1 MMPVSFYVDPAIVD
15 DPEGQ
20 FVKAIT
26 LSYTFHVTDLPEAQ
40 AALDSKDAAPNAAAN

>member
-1 MMPVSFYVDPAIVD
+1 MMPVSFYVDPSIVD

-26 LSYTFHVTDLPEAQ
+26 LSYTFHVTDLPEPQ
-40 AALDSKDAAPNAAAN
+40 AALATESAAPNAATN